1 MSDYIKR
8 EDAMKAICKRCLIE
22 NDICQHHWNCP
33 YLGEIGQVASI
44 DVVPKDFH
52 DKTCEAMAK
61 RHTEEIQMLMPKRGE
76 WISLHNGKW
85 KCSECGIEVLIYAK
99 GNFCL
104 NCGCAMTT
112 ERQRLVGKS
121 WMDALTTEE
130 QAELLADCPWL

>member
-61 RHTEEIQMLMPKRGE
+61 RHTEEIQRLMPKRGE
-76 WISLHNGKW
+76 WVGDRCSVCGEERAWYGQNPPFCPDCGAEMRGK
-85 KCSECGIEVLIYAK
+85 
-99 GNFCL
+99 
-104 NCGCAMTT
+104 
-112 ERQRLVGKS
+112 
-121 WMDALTTEE
+121 D
-130 QAELLADCPWL
+130 DD